1 MSTNKSKR
9 EKKEKMEDFL
19 MRASLAIESVS
30 WLETQVNLLLQKI
43 DNLDD
48 QGADWNEDLS
58 KQKEILIQQLAS
70 NLKRVDLETK
80 TIDSLEA
87 EIVQFI
93 SNEKKKPKK
102 SKKKINRKKSDI

>member
-1 MSTNKSKR
+1 MSTNKSKK

-19 MRASLAIESVS
+19 RRANLAIQSVS
-30 WLETQVNLLLQKI
+30 WLESQINFYCKKI
-43 DNLDD
+43 DELDD

-58 KQKEILIQQLAS
+58 KQKEALIKQLAS

-87 EIVQFI
+87 EIVQFL
-93 SNEKKKPKK
+93 SNEKKNSKKP
-102 SKKKINRKKSDI
+102 KKKINRKKSDI

>member
-1 MSTNKSKR
+1 MSTNKSKK

-19 MRASLAIESVS
+19 RRANLAIQSVS
-30 WLETQVNLLLQKI
+30 WLESQVNILLQKI
-43 DNLDD
+43 DKLDE

-58 KQKEILIQQLAS
+58 KQKEALIKQLAS

-87 EIVQFI
+87 EIVQFL

-102 SKKKINRKKSDI
+102 PKKKINRKKSDI